1 MLTNNCSFIFVNG
14 ELKPVCL
21 PLMEEKLFSIDE
33 QIMQAEKN
41 VQSFINGSVYLNMLL
56 WGEKGCG
63 KSSMV
68 KQLLIKYH
76 NLGLR
81 VIQFLNSDLSDLHE
95 LYCRLSL
102 EDYKFI
108 ILFDDISFNYDD
120 ERYRSFKSILEGGIF
135 EQPQN
140 VMIVATSNRRH
151 LIFEH
156 ASDTDDIYSRDDINE
171 STSLYSRFGLVVG
184 FYPMGKDDYLNIVKN
199 YLFKYGLDL
208 YDGWDKDA
216 ENFAMNRGGR
226 NGRVAKQFAI
236 YKKIYF

>member
-1 MLTNNCSFIFVNG
+1 
-14 ELKPVCL
+14 
-21 PLMEEKLFSIDE
+21 
-33 QIMQAEKN
+33 
-41 VQSFINGSVYLNMLL
+41 
-56 WGEKGCG
+56 
-63 KSSMV
+63 
-68 KQLLIKYH
+68 
-76 NLGLR
+76 
-81 VIQFLNSDLSDLHE
+81 
-95 LYCRLSL
+95 
-102 EDYKFI
+102 

-135 EQPQN
+135 EQPHN